1 MAKQA
6 SLSIGS
12 ILFTLLYLL
21 VHFIPDL
28 GGADVMGAQWLYSS
42 VLDLVVLGYI
52 FLNKSKYKEAIQ
64 AIYSY
69 KFTLLF
75 SGLVIWAMGSY
86 FYALNPIETLVTLAR
101 LITTYIIFI
110 NVSILFYKQDVEK
123 VFNIVAYI
131 VVFILL
137 YDAIYILKGFSNNLE
152 EKDLDSNILSLMGNH
167 GNKNVMA
174 ASLLIKFPFVLWILI
189 KEKTLSKIIAFF
201 TLLLG
206 VIALFILNTRS
217 TFVGLSI
224 IFVIY
229 LLTTLVFKREGNKK
243 IGYLK

>member
-86 FYALNPIETLVTLAR
+86 FYALNPTETLVTLAR

-123 VFNIVAYI
+123 VFNVVAYI
-131 VVFILL
+131 VGFILL
-137 YDAIYILKGFSNNLE
+137 YDAMFIIIGFSKGLE
-152 EKDLDSNILSLMGNH
+152 KLDERTINDIILSLSGNH
-167 GNKNVMA
+167 G
-174 ASLLIKFPFVLWILI
+174 
-189 KEKTLSKIIAFF
+189 
-201 TLLLG
+201 
-206 VIALFILNTRS
+206 
-217 TFVGLSI
+217 
-224 IFVIY
+224 
-229 LLTTLVFKREGNKK
+229 
-243 IGYLK
+243 